1 MHRLGN
7 GQCTLPMHSFL
18 HLPPQSPPCC
28 CLPSQ
33 HTLPRQSIHLATST
47 LAHDALGLTNML
59 AVPTTNCCLTLPAM
73 HPMVNTLPAA
83 AGRSQ
88 QSLLGCVPA
97 WLQHG
102 RCYSTQDLPQHAA
115 ACSMSL
121 LHLLLRRSA
130 AAGSRSCAAACQCFA
145 SAISSVAAGAGGG
158 PAAAASRS
166 TRPPCPAGAPAAS
179 ACCTTSCAD
188 VLYRC

>member
-1 MHRLGN
+1 
-7 GQCTLPMHSFL
+7 MHSFL
-18 HLPPQSPPCC
+18 QLPPQSPPCC

-130 AAGSRSCAAACQCFA
+130 AGSRSCAAACQCFA